1 MDLRIVSLFLTAFI
15 IGVVGFLIYIRRL
28 RDIIN
33 ISFGLFVISV
43 AVWSLG
49 VAVFYLSPF
58 TTAALFWSKFLYFA
72 GGVIPSLFYYFA
84 LVFPTKKIPRILS
97 KLLIFTPNIL
107 LFYIYFFTD
116 FILKDIEVING
127 VKHFIYGPGH
137 IIFDLHFDA
146 FFLLAFINLAVSHY
160 RESVVSTKNQLR
172 FIIMGTLLGL
182 ILAGITNVVLPWF
195 NDFRFI
201 WLGPPLTIIWVFF
214 IAYAIAKHHLLNVK
228 VIATEVFTLA
238 IMFLLFA
245 NIFAAQSARF
255 RNIYITIFLAVSFL
269 GYLIIKSV
277 LREVRQREEI
287 QRLATS
293 LEDANKRLVK
303 LDKEKSEFLSIATHQ
318 LRTPMTVVKGY
329 ISMILEGAFGA
340 FSDKAKEAI
349 AKVYTSN
356 ERLIKLIDD
365 LLNIS
370 RIERGKMD
378 YDFQVLPLEKL
389 VGDVILE
396 LKPVAERKGLKIN
409 WQEPVGLPK
418 IKFDESK
425 MRQVVL
431 NLIDNAVKYT
441 EKGEIDAKLEKI
453 NGKIRLTIKDT
464 GAGLAKEKIPLLF
477 KKYSRVETKSPY
489 GKHTQGMGL
498 GLYVAKRI
506 IDDHKGKI
514 WAESEGEGKGSA
526 FFVELPAD

>member
-1 MDLRIVSLFLTAFI
+1 
-15 IGVVGFLIYIRRL
+15 IYL
-28 RDIIN
+28 YK
-33 ISFGLFVISV
+33 
-43 AVWSLG
+43 
-49 VAVFYLSPF
+49 VF
-58 TTAALFWSKFLYFA
+58 
-72 GGVIPSLFYYFA
+72 
-84 LVFPTKKIPRILS
+84 
-97 KLLIFTPNIL
+97 
-107 LFYIYFFTD
+107 
-116 FILKDIEVING
+116 KDDPI
-127 VKHFIYGPGH
+127 
-137 IIFDLHFDA
+137 
-146 FFLLAFINLAVSHY
+146 
-160 RESVVSTKNQLR
+160 
-172 FIIMGTLLGL
+172 LGL
-182 ILAGITNVVLPWF
+182 DLDTDEKQRNFWNDFFIAEGMDPDSPIGGGDPALLTDIDNVWEYWHRILAGLITP
-195 NDFRFI
+195 R
-201 WLGPPLTIIWVFF
+201 
-214 IAYAIAKHHLLNVK
+214 AYNRNLRNGRRQILAFWD
-228 VIATEVFTLA
+228 TE
-238 IMFLLFA
+238 
-245 NIFAAQSARF
+245 
-255 RNIYITIFLAVSFL
+255 AVHP
-269 GYLIIKSV
+269 
-277 LREVRQREEI
+277 Q
-287 QRLATS
+287 T
-293 LEDANKRLVK
+293 
-303 LDKEKSEFLSIATHQ
+303 
-318 LRTPMTVVKGY
+318 
-329 ISMILEGAFGA
+329 GAFGA
-340 FSDKAKEAI
+340 FGDKAKEAMV
-349 AKVYTSN
+349 KVYTSN